1 MVNSRNLP
9 VLAEEGDQTCVRY
22 ATAESDS
29 LARSNSSNSRLACNV
44 YTLGIITF
52 G

>member
-29 LARSNSSNSRLACNV
+29 LTRSNSRLPCNV
-44 YTLGIITF
+44 YIL
-52 G
+52 